1 MSRSLH
7 FILGVALSLFASPA
21 TAHPHVFVDVTVA
34 LIFDADG
41 RLSGLRVSWSYD
53 ELYSLMLIEERGLD
67 ADGDGALTPAENTRI
82 QGFDMNWEAG
92 FAGDSSL
99 VQGGRTLELSP
110 PQQTTAE
117 YRDGRLISTHLRQIV
132 QPVDP
137 AAGPIVMQAYD
148 PSYYTAYSIEMPL
161 TVEGRADCTAQV
173 FAPDPAD
180 ISDEFLAALDEQM
193 GESMPVGEFPSV
205 GAAFSDE
212 IRVACGA
219 GAPTQ

>member
-1 MSRSLH
+1 M
-7 FILGVALSLFASPA
+7 
-21 TAHPHVFVDVTVA
+21 
-34 LIFDADG
+34 IFDDDG
-41 RLSGLRVSWSYD
+41 RLSGFRISWSYD

-67 ADGDGALTPAENTRI
+67 ADGDGILTAEENTQI

-92 FAGDSSL
+92 FAGDSYVL
-99 VQGGRTLELSP
+99 RGGNALQLSA
-110 PQQTTAE
+110 PQQATAE
-117 YRDGRLISTHLRQIV
+117 YRNGRLISTHLRQIV

-137 AAGPIVMQAYD
+137 AAGLLVVQAYD
-148 PSYYTAYSIEMPL
+148 PSYYTAYSIGMPVM
-161 TVEGRADCTAQV
+161 VEGRADCTAQV

-193 GESMPVGEFPSV
+193 GEAMPVGEFPSV